1 MKTFRSALCFLLV
14 AATVLAYIPAFS
26 VKGTAAVESPADI
39 ATIISR
45 LETIKTGKYGV
56 GKYFT
61 ENGKACTSHSST
73 ANCHKAT
80 AAEAGAAGCIQC
92 FGFARYVFYQLFGK
106 PLPINYSNARK
117 YEFSANS
124 NPTYDFTGNVT
135 VVGQSTSAD
144 AAAWKS
150 ILSQALPG
158 DVIQRSKTPTSG
170 QHTMIVESVDAT
182 GVQILDCNGTASL
195 CKIDSRKMTWSDLAA
210 KGSYFTLYRAVNYP
224 SNSGE
229 IMGTPPSDMD
239 TIVRR
244 LETIKAGKYGV
255 GKYFTENGKACTS
268 HSTSNGRSTN
278 CHMATAAEAGTAGC
292 WQCFGFARY
301 VFYQLFGK
309 PLAINYYLAR
319 RYELEQLDNITV
331 VGQSTSANAAA
342 WKSILSQALPGD
354 VIQRSKTPTSG
365 QHTMIVES
373 VDATG
378 VQILDCNGT
387 ASLCKIDSRKMT
399 WSDLAAKGSCFTLY
413 RAKNYPYSTYTV
425 RYDAN
430 GGSGTTVSSVH
441 TYGTAKALTA
451 NGYYRDG
458 YTFQGWSTDKNAT
471 SAAYTD
477 KQKVLNLTS
486 VAGGTV
492 TLYAVW
498 VQNACTTHKY
508 GPWTKVNDTTH
519 KHTCSVCLNEET
531 ASHSWNSGQVTKAA
545 TCKENG
551 IKTYTCTACKATKT
565 EAISKTNAHSYGSWV
580 KVNNTTHKRICS
592 VCSKEESE
600 NHIWNSGSVTKQP
613 TCKEEGVKTY
623 TCTGCSGTK
632 TEVIAKITTHSYDSW
647 TKTSDTQHKH
657 TCSVCGKDESAN
669 HIWNSGVVTKQPT
682 CKDVGVRTY
691 TCTDCNAAKTETIAK
706 LTTHTYDHACDAD
719 CNVCG
724 MLRTISHQY
733 ETVWSKDKT
742 NHWHECS
749 VCGEKIDVTVHTPG
763 AEATETT
770 AQKCTVCG
778 YVIKAAFNHT
788 HNYAA
793 EWTTDEI
800 GHWHACS
807 GCEEQGSYTAHNFE
821 NACDSDCSVCGYT
834 RAVSHNFGESYKSDG
849 DSHWYECSECGKK
862 KDVAAHEP
870 GAKATATTAQT
881 CTICGYEIVPA
892 LEADDETDP
901 NTGGTSQTA
910 DAIAITDL
918 SGEPANDDNALLWGI
933 ILIVACIGIVSAVV
947 IVVKKKK

>member
-61 ENGKACTSHSST
+61 ENGKACTGGKGHSCS
-73 ANCHKAT
+73 NCHTAT
-80 AAEAGAAGCIQC
+80 AAEAGAAGCRQC
-92 FGFARYVFYQLFGK
+92 FGFARYVFYQVFGK
-106 PLPINYSNARK
+106 ILSTVQDGHTFTNYLDNI
-117 YEFSANS
+117 
-124 NPTYDFTGNVT
+124 T
-135 VVGQSTSAD
+135 VVGQSTTAD
-144 AAAWKS
+144 AATWKS

-158 DVIQRSKTPTSG
+158 DVIKVPG
-170 QHTMIVESVDAT
+170 HTMIVESADAT
-182 GVQILDCNGTASL
+182 GVQVLDCNWDHQCG
-195 CKIDSRKMTWSDLAA
+195 IQSRKMTWSALTAYA
-210 KGSYFTLYRAVNYP
+210 TKLTLYRAVNYP

-331 VGQSTSANAAA
+331 VGQSTSADAAA

-498 VQNACTTHKY
+498 KPNTYTVQYDANGGSGA
-508 GPWTKVNDTTH
+508 
-519 KHTCSVCLNEET
+519 T
-531 ASHSWNSGQVTKAA
+531 ASSVHTYGTAKALTANGYYRDGYTFQGWSTDRNA
-545 TCKENG
+545 T
-551 IKTYTCTACKATKT
+551 YAPYA
-565 EAISKTNAHSYGSWV
+565 
-580 KVNNTTHKRICS
+580 
-592 VCSKEESE
+592 
-600 NHIWNSGSVTKQP
+600 
-613 TCKEEGVKTY
+613 
-623 TCTGCSGTK
+623 
-632 TEVIAKITTHSYDSW
+632 
-647 TKTSDTQHKH
+647 DTQYVLNLTSTAGGTVTLYAVWMRTTITSPVYRIDTVKK
-657 TCSVCGKDESAN
+657 TV
-669 HIWNSGVVTKQPT
+669 SGF
-682 CKDVGVRTY
+682 
-691 TCTDCNAAKTETIAK
+691 
-706 LTTHTYDHACDAD
+706 
-719 CNVCG
+719 
-724 MLRTISHQY
+724 
-733 ETVWSKDKT
+733 
-742 NHWHECS
+742 
-749 VCGEKIDVTVHTPG
+749 
-763 AEATETT
+763 AEETT
-770 AQKCTVCG
+770 AETFLAGIDPTGLVLLQDGSAYSGRYVGTGLTVEYRIDG
-778 YVIKAAFNHT
+778 RTVDALTLMLAGDVNGDGRVT
-788 HNYAA
+788 A
-793 EWTTDEI
+793 TD
-800 GHWHACS
+800 
-807 GCEEQGSYTAHNFE
+807 YLLMK
-821 NACDSDCSVCGYT
+821 
-834 RAVSHNFGESYKSDG
+834 RAVL
-849 DSHWYECSECGKK
+849 
-862 KDVAAHEP
+862 
-870 GAKATATTAQT
+870 
-881 CTICGYEIVPA
+881 A
-892 LEADDETDP
+892 L
-901 NTGGTSQTA
+901 S
-910 DAIAITDL
+910 DL
-918 SGEPANDDNALLWGI
+918 SGPFAQAADINEDGKCTATDYLL
-933 ILIVACIGIVSAVV
+933 AKRAVLGLSSL
-947 IVVKKKK
+947 

>member
-61 ENGKACTSHSST
+61 ENGKACTGGKGHSCS
-73 ANCHKAT
+73 NCHTAT
-80 AAEAGAAGCIQC
+80 AAEAGAAGCRQC
-92 FGFARYVFYQLFGK
+92 FGFARYVFYQVFGK
-106 PLPINYSNARK
+106 ILSTVQDGHTFTNYLDNI
-117 YEFSANS
+117 
-124 NPTYDFTGNVT
+124 T
-135 VVGQSTSAD
+135 VVGQSTTAD
-144 AAAWKS
+144 AATWKS

-158 DVIQRSKTPTSG
+158 DVIKVPG
-170 QHTMIVESVDAT
+170 HTMIVESADAT
-182 GVQILDCNGTASL
+182 GVQVLDCNWDRQCG
-195 CKIDSRKMTWSDLAA
+195 IQSRKMTWSALTAYA
-210 KGSYFTLYRAVNYP
+210 TKLTLYRAVNYP

-331 VGQSTSANAAA
+331 VGQSTSADAAA

-498 VQNACTTHKY
+498 KPNTYTVQYDANGGSGA
-508 GPWTKVNDTTH
+508 
-519 KHTCSVCLNEET
+519 T
-531 ASHSWNSGQVTKAA
+531 ASSVHTYGTAKALTANGYYRDGYTFQGWSTDKNATSAAYTDKQKVLNLTSVAGGTVTLYAVWKP
-545 TCKENG
+545 N
-551 IKTYTCTACKATKT
+551 TYTVQYDANGGSGATASSVHTYGTAKALTANGYYRDGYT
-565 EAISKTNAHSYGSWV
+565 FQGWSTDRNA
-580 KVNNTTHKRICS
+580 
-592 VCSKEESE
+592 
-600 NHIWNSGSVTKQP
+600 
-613 TCKEEGVKTY
+613 TY
-623 TCTGCSGTK
+623 
-632 TEVIAKITTHSYDSW
+632 APYA
-647 TKTSDTQHKH
+647 DTQYVLNLTSTAGGTVTLYAVWMRTTITSPVYRIDTVKK
-657 TCSVCGKDESAN
+657 TV
-669 HIWNSGVVTKQPT
+669 SGF
-682 CKDVGVRTY
+682 
-691 TCTDCNAAKTETIAK
+691 
-706 LTTHTYDHACDAD
+706 
-719 CNVCG
+719 
-724 MLRTISHQY
+724 
-733 ETVWSKDKT
+733 
-742 NHWHECS
+742 
-749 VCGEKIDVTVHTPG
+749 
-763 AEATETT
+763 AEETT
-770 AQKCTVCG
+770 AETFLAGIDPTGLVLLQDGSAYSGRYVGTGLTVEYRIDG
-778 YVIKAAFNHT
+778 RTVDALTLMLAGDVNGDGRVT
-788 HNYAA
+788 A
-793 EWTTDEI
+793 TD
-800 GHWHACS
+800 
-807 GCEEQGSYTAHNFE
+807 YLLMK
-821 NACDSDCSVCGYT
+821 
-834 RAVSHNFGESYKSDG
+834 RAVL
-849 DSHWYECSECGKK
+849 
-862 KDVAAHEP
+862 
-870 GAKATATTAQT
+870 
-881 CTICGYEIVPA
+881 A
-892 LEADDETDP
+892 L
-901 NTGGTSQTA
+901 S
-910 DAIAITDL
+910 DL
-918 SGEPANDDNALLWGI
+918 SGPFAQAADINEDGKCTATDYLL
-933 ILIVACIGIVSAVV
+933 AKRAVLGLSSL
-947 IVVKKKK
+947 